1 MAMPGAASH
10 AGFDPTAADVRNVLD
25 AAVAALDAAGLPF
38 VLIGG
43 QAVAQLGRPRCSM
56 DVDLFVRPLEAPA
69 ALDALAAAGF
79 ATERINEH
87 WLFKATRDGVLVDLL
102 FKTKG
107 DIYLDDAMLA
117 HARTRRIGGRAV
129 RIVSPE
135 DLIVI
140 KAVVHDEETPRHWW
154 DALSLIAAGEIDWD
168 YLVQRAAKGPR
179 RVLSLL
185 LFAASLDLFV
195 PPAALERLHRGIAD
209 GTLGRNGTP

>member
-1 MAMPGAASH
+1 MALPGAASH
-10 AGFDPTAADVRNVLD
+10 AGFDPTVAGVREILH
-25 AAVAALDAAGLPF
+25 AAVAALDAAGIPY
-38 VLIGG
+38 VVIGG

-56 DVDLFVRPLEAPA
+56 DVDLFVRPPDAPA
-69 ALDALAAAGF
+69 ALEALAGAGF

-87 WLFKATRDGVLVDLL
+87 WLYKGTRDGVLVDLL

-129 RIVSPE
+129 RVVAPE

-140 KAVVHDEETPRHWW
+140 KALVHDEETPRHWW
-154 DALSLIAAGEIDWD
+154 DALSLIAAGDLDWD
-168 YLVQRAAKGPR
+168 YLVLRAAKGPR

-185 LFAASLDLFV
+185 LFATSLDLLV
-195 PPAALERLHRGIAD
+195 PPTVVERLHRAIAE
-209 GTLGRNGTP
+209 GVPGNGTP